1 MWSVLV
7 AKARNLIQAFP
18 VAGSMGCVDSEGRLS
33 SPAERMGVPLSHRG
47 GFPGGS
53 VVKKKTRLPMQ
64 ETRVRSLGR
73 EDPLEEEM
81 ATHSST
87 FAWEMPWTEE
97 PCELQSMESP
107 KSLTRLSD

>member
-7 AKARNLIQAFP
+7 AKARNLIQAFL

-53 VVKKKTRLPMQ
+53 VVKKKKNACQCRRLGFDLWVGKIPWRRKWQ
-64 ETRVRSLGR
+64 PTLVLFPGKCHGQRSL
-73 EDPLEEEM
+73 
-81 ATHSST
+81 SSYS
-87 FAWEMPWTEE
+87 PWN
-97 PCELQSMESP
+97 PQ
-107 KSLTRLSD
+107 RA